1 MLACRNLWIEPQLM
15 AASDRPAGA
24 PHFQQQLPANMF
36 RPPLDD
42 RVRARRAGARLLVL
56 TRQALNA
63 MAATRAFRVRAYM
76 ASRLVGECRALLS
89 QLRGL
94 DIGGDRS
101 FGLIA
106 ARVRQRLAQ
115 IRSLLEM
122 VHDVSVELR
131 LIEAELAALS
141 GDLAAAHEGLEQL
154 MWSIRA
160 IQQRDVRDEV
170 AIRYLDLCI
179 ACMASAAGFLSFLEY
194 LVNRLPHGRL
204 SQRFRP
210 QIRLMA
216 VHAAILR
223 EAGLWQSALVIQLSN
238 RILRT
243 RPRSIAALVAD
254 AGLQRAGL
262 AVVRRELRSRARSD
276 RPARVIRAMGG
287 LGDLLMMTPGLR
299 ALSRRTDRRIE
310 LAIPRHYLPLFETN
324 PFVTA
329 LSLEDLPGE
338 WYREGPIIDLTDCP
352 ASVVES
358 RTAPKVTVNRI
369 EIFARALGVGGR
381 ELRRQGMR
389 PLFEPPSAGRQR
401 VEAWLAAH
409 QLDSGTFLAIQASAA
424 ESYRTW
430 SGMAEAARRLADINP
445 VVVFDDKPLQEGD
458 RLALAHPSISLA
470 VGLDVATGLALA
482 CHARLIVAPDSAFVH
497 LAGARDLPCVGV
509 FGPTD
514 GDLRTRDYP
523 RSVAV
528 SRRADLPC
536 MPCWRNQRIPCMLS
550 GAVSSQC
557 MDSLAVET
565 VVQAVLRMLD
575 ATDRHGASPQ

>member
-106 ARVRQRLAQ
+106 ARVRQRLVQ

-401 VEAWLAAH
+401 AEAWLAASAAGRSS
-409 QLDSGTFLAIQASAA
+409 QSRPPRPKATGPGAAWRRPRAGSPTSIRSSCSTTSRSRRAIVWPSLTRVSAWPSGSMLPPAWLLRATPGSSWRRTAPSFTLRAPATCHASA
-424 ESYRTW
+424 S
-430 SGMAEAARRLADINP
+430 SGRPMATCARATTRAALPFRGVPICR
-445 VVVFDDKPLQEGD
+445 
-458 RLALAHPSISLA
+458 
-470 VGLDVATGLALA
+470 A
-482 CHARLIVAPDSAFVH
+482 CHA
-497 LAGARDLPCVGV
+497 GG
-509 FGPTD
+509 T
-514 GDLRTRDYP
+514 
-523 RSVAV
+523 
-528 SRRADLPC
+528 
-536 MPCWRNQRIPCMLS
+536 S
-550 GAVSSQC
+550 GFPAC
-557 MDSLAVET
+557 
-565 VVQAVLRMLD
+565 
-575 ATDRHGASPQ
+575 